1 MKIYALGGSGESG
14 RNCFA
19 IETADAAY
27 LIDCGVKRD
36 VSQTSIG
43 AYPLLTEG
51 LVKKLRAV
59 FLSQVHQDHSA
70 ALPLLYHL
78 GYTGNIYTSDESIHT
93 VERFIKKWADY
104 VQSRPGSLPYTGK
117 DMTALRLS
125 PLHVGTNDVEGIRIT
140 CGRSGYLL
148 GSYWFSL
155 EIGGKQIFYSSDM
168 TWQPY
173 ILMRD
178 TPQQAD
184 IALYSCTYAGRHIRN
199 DNELAAMKE
208 LIEETVDNNGKVLL
222 PVPSKGRSS
231 ELYLYL
237 TMHCADIPLYVDKE
251 ILDNLKVLSTKP
263 RWVRPFS
270 YIEKGANIHV
280 IRSNAERNA
289 VCASTIGSVIMTR
302 DGMLT
307 APSGLYYFNQLK
319 TDPSSL
325 VILTGHAAKGTPAQL
340 LFDKPWCQQNHVY
353 LQKSR
358 IDYKI
363 HLDYDDT
370 LALNAQVKPKQ
381 AHLFHVENDQ
391 TTALAKE
398 LTRQGT
404 QVITMET
411 GDTWEIG

>member
-43 AYPLLTEG
+43 AYPLLTKG

-125 PLHVGTNDVEGIRIT
+125 PLHIGTNDVEGIRIT

-237 TMHCADIPLYVDKE
+237 TMHCADIPLY
-251 ILDNLKVLSTKP
+251 
-263 RWVRPFS
+263 
-270 YIEKGANIHV
+270 IHV

-340 LFDKPWCQQNHVY
+340 LFDEPWCQQNHVY